1 MSQAVRAGRAEVDVS
16 LRDRIA
22 EAVPQ
27 LEAKLKATGAKL
39 AKIGAVVTAGMTAA
53 GPGIFGFAAKSFA
66 AAGKTI
72 SDMSV
77 STGVAVQ
84 TLGELEYAAVRTGAS
99 MEDVK
104 TIITAIRE
112 GKALE
117 LWGSTSA
124 GVLRMLKADVLGLTR
139 EARQMQVALSDQ
151 DVSSALELNKAFSTG
166 AYILKGLWQAIGSAV
181 APAAT
186 EASRQLTNM
195 VTPLISL
202 IKNNR
207 ELVRTLFAATS
218 VVAVVSSTLA
228 ALGGIIAGAATAL
241 GFLSGAFWPLMA
253 GAAILTAV
261 AVAAYQF
268 RDELRD
274 ALSSVANSIRPLI
287 DGVQQV
293 WAVFSKT
300 FGGIIMA
307 LGSGQLEAAA
317 NIAWLGMVA
326 VAWTAVAG
334 IAEAINAGIAQLTN
348 WFPALNT
355 LGEYFSSTF
364 GSIMQALLAGN
375 WELAGQ
381 IIMTKLTMGWLEGI
395 DLLKDALDGMTAW
408 VISTYRG
415 MIDTLTDMLAGFGQW
430 QAKLFG
436 RAAERLGL
444 VENGEQIMGN
454 LAQQDNE
461 RRAAKRTERDMVDPF
476 EIAQEGIME
485 REQARK
491 AQAQRLAQMEQQAGV
506 EFKAAGSP
514 TIASASAT
522 LAAQANARLDA
533 AIEAAKKAAAAKGGD
548 APTLDLPG
556 GGKGDSDD
564 GKLDSRGTFSAVAAT
579 ILGAGGDAQKETAT
593 NTRLMTKQLGKIA
606 DNTAA
611 AGDVK

>member
-39 AKIGAVVTAGMTAA
+39 AKIGAVVTAGTAGA
-53 GPGIFGFAAKSFA
+53 LGIFGAAAKSFA
-66 AAGKTI
+66 SAGTEI
-72 SDMSV
+72 SDLSV

-84 TLGELEYAAVRTGAS
+84 TLGELEYAAVRTGSS
-99 MEDVK
+99 MDDVK

-124 GVLRMLKADVLGLTR
+124 GVLRLLKADVVGLTS
-139 EARQMQVALSDQ
+139 EARQMQLALSAQ
-151 DVSSALELNKAFSTG
+151 DASAALELSNALATSAFVLRSLWNAVGAAVGPVLTESTG
-166 AYILKGLWQAIGSAV
+166 L
-181 APAAT
+181 
-186 EASRQLTNM
+186 LTAF
-195 VTPLISL
+195 VTPLITV

-207 ELVRTLFAATS
+207 EFVRVLFAVLS
-218 VVAVVSSTLA
+218 VVSIVGTTLA
-228 ALGGIIAGAATAL
+228 ALGAIVAGAATAL

-334 IAEAINAGIAQLTN
+334 LAEAINAGIAQLTN

-355 LGEYFSSTF
+355 LGEYFSATF
-364 GSIMQALLAGN
+364 NSIMQAMLSGN
-375 WELAGQ
+375 WELAGR
-381 IIMTKLTMGWLEGI
+381 IIMTKLTMGWQEGI
-395 DLLKDALDGMTAW
+395 DLLKDAMDMMTAS
-408 VISTYRG
+408 VIAIYRN

-514 TIASASAT
+514 TIASASAN

-533 AIEAAKKAAAAKGGD
+533 AIEAAKKAAAAKGGE